1 MNRHLYAFFVI
12 PVATLPVYAF
22 GATQLDDG
30 NSSKTTRS
38 EDVSVVR
45 HRPMKM
51 DEVMPGEMKKEGMKK
66 EAVMKG
72 EMEKRKSMEEVLRK
86 EESTMP
92 ENNAERQP

>member
-1 MNRHLYAFFVI
+1 MNRYHYAFLFI
-12 PVATLPVYAF
+12 PLATLPVYAF
-22 GATQLDDG
+22 GATQSDSD
-30 NSSKTTRS
+30 NPAKTVGS
-38 EDVSVVR
+38 EDLSTAR

-92 ENNAERQP
+92 ENNTERQP